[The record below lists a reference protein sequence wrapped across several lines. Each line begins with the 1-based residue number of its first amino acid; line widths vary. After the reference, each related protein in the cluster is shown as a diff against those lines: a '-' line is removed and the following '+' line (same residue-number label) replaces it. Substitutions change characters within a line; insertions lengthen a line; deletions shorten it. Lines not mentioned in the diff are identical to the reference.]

1 MSTITHSRRA
11 FHVPSWLA
19 VAGAAAVA
27 IAIPVHALVTA
38 TGVTYLGDSSY
49 DTEFIALSWSWSW
62 LLVLIPGVAAWFR
75 PLLAW
80 LLGFVVVVP
89 QIVAA
94 AVTVGRYTTSG
105 WGDGLEGLSF
115 LLPIGMTV
123 LVAAQ
128 ILIATAVRR
137 HRRAR

>member
-1 MSTITHSRRA
+1 MSTTTRSSLS
-11 FHVPSWLA
+11 FSGYEWL
-19 VAGAAAVA
+19 GALGTAAVA
-27 IAIPVHALVTA
+27 IAIPVYALA
-38 TGVTYLGDSSY
+38 DASGVTYLGDSSY
-49 DTEFIALSWSWSW
+49 DTEFITIAWSWSW
-62 LLVLIPGVAAWFR
+62 LLVLIPGAAAWFR

-137 HRRAR
+137 ARRAR